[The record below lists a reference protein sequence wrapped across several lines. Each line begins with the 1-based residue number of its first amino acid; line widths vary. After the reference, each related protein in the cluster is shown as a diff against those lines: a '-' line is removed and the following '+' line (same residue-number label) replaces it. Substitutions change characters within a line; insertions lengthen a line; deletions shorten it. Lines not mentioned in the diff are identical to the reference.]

1 MLVLWIRVRNG
12 LGRFD
17 GDGDGFRESQC
28 MSRYF
33 WLLDTIDTLCASISR
48 LDIRVLILLV
58 VGVLILA
65 KLLKVREADVAI

>member
-1 MLVLWIRVRNG
+1 MLVLWIRIRNG

-17 GDGDGFRESQC
+17 GDGDGFRESRC

-33 WLLDTIDTLCASISR
+33 WLLDTIDTLCASTSR